1 MANICEIPSENLDE
15 EEIKEV
21 LLIYRK
27 IAVVGI
33 SRNPEKDA
41 HKVPKYLMEHGY
53 EIIPVNP
60 FADKILGKKCYKKLS
75 DVKEDVEI
83 VDIFRPPEEVPEIV
97 KEAIKIKA
105 KVIWM
110 QKGIVNNKAAEMA
123 IKNGLKVVMD
133 KCIMVEHKKLFH
145 KQLKI

>member
-60 FADKILGKKCYKKLS
+60 FADKILGKKCYKKLG

-97 KEAIKIKA
+97 KDAIKIKA

-145 KQLKI
+145 K